1 MTTIDEAR
9 AEAYRKEGDA
19 RTIERIAARMVDQSK
34 CPPGKCPGK
43 RVAGCQAHWV
53 QYLTGEVA
61 E

>member
-43 RVAGCQAHWV
+43 SVAV
-53 QYLTGEVA
+53 
-61 E
+61 